1 MLKAVISTKQKEIKA
16 KNKITKADQNKS
28 KEYKQSRITCK
39 VMDLGQS
46 KDFEESSLKD
56 KIEEPKEEAKIFK
69 HDYVTLINREFGEN

>member
-1 MLKAVISTKQKEIKA
+1 
-16 KNKITKADQNKS
+16 
-28 KEYKQSRITCK
+28 
-39 VMDLGQS
+39 MDLGQS